1 MDSYSDFN
9 AQVDCG
15 FSEMPFAEVPF
26 EDVPFDE
33 TVPSEAIPAPADI
46 STVIQTVAPVAPIQ
60 EPPDGQPVATVVQ
73 NTANTASSSAQPDT
87 KDTSNEDEDKE
98 RAEHEA
104 KEAERKAAFDARQAA
119 KKKAYDEQ
127 LARAESMTDEEV
139 VEAAVVRAGED
150 TEKITRKNMKDCVAE
165 HIQTLCL
172 SDPAFARLTMHPR
185 KKMVNCFQYITRKA
199 WEYIQDELK
208 ADGIQPG
215 QGAAGYGAAVPEG
228 LCYQWAEDY
237 FRDPTAKE
245 DEEEEGTFTP
255 KPYPGKAAPKTKVK
269 KTAEKKKTEKK
280 PPEKKSEEKKPAND
294 DQLSFGQMALM

>member
-9 AQVDCG
+9 AQGDLG
-15 FSEMPFAEVPF
+15 FSENPFAEVPF
-26 EDVPFDE
+26 EEVPFEE
-33 TVPSEAIPAPADI
+33 TAPAEE
-46 STVIQTVAPVAPIQ
+46 TVAPIAATPAVQTPASIAPVQ
-60 EPPDGQPVATVVQ
+60 EPPASQPVTPMVQSTVS
-73 NTANTASSSAQPDT
+73 TAVSSPTLTEVNASSE
-87 KDTSNEDEDKE
+87 EDEEKK

-127 LARAESMTDEEV
+127 LARAENMTDEEV

-185 KKMVNCFQYITRKA
+185 KKMVHCFQYITRKA

-215 QGAAGYGAAVPEG
+215 QGAAGYGAAVPVG

-245 DEEEEGTFTP
+245 DEEEEETFTP
-255 KPYPGKAAPKTKVK
+255 KPYHGKPASKSKG
-269 KTAEKKKTEKK
+269 KK
-280 PPEKKSEEKKPAND
+280 PPEKKVEEKKPAND
-294 DQLSFGQMALM
+294 DQLSFGQMAMM

>member
-1 MDSYSDFN
+1 MDSYPDFDPQGN
-9 AQVDCG
+9 YG
-15 FSEMPFAEVPF
+15 FTEMPFAEVPF

-33 TVPSEAIPAPADI
+33 NAPFEEIP
-46 STVIQTVAPVAPIQ
+46 QMVAPVAPVQ
-60 EPPDGQPVATVVQ
+60 EPLVVQPVIPVEQ
-73 NTANTASSSAQPDT
+73 NTVSTTASAQHDENNSSE
-87 KDTSNEDEDKE
+87 EDEDIK

-104 KEAERKAAFDARQAA
+104 KEAERKAAFVARQAA

-127 LARAESMTDEEV
+127 LARTENMSDEEV

-150 TEKITRKNMKDCVAE
+150 TEKITRRNMKDCVAE

-185 KKMVNCFQYITRKA
+185 KKMVHCFQYITRKA

-208 ADGIQPG
+208 ADGIQPR
-215 QGAAGYGAAVPEG
+215 QGAGGYGAAVPEG

-245 DEEEEGTFTP
+245 DEEEEETFTP
-255 KPYPGKAAPKTKVK
+255 KPYPGKPASKTKVK
-269 KTAEKKKTEKK
+269 TSAEKKKTEKK
-280 PPEKKSEEKKPAND
+280 PPEKKVEEKKPAND
-294 DQLSFGQMALM
+294 DQLSFGQMAMI